1 MMSQH
6 PQALHQKLG
15 SLATGV
21 AVASGLEP
29 QANARQGENAR
40 KRAPFTKERHGAP
53 LIDTARTIK
62 PIP

>member
-6 PQALHQKLG
+6 PQALRQKLG
-15 SLATGV
+15 SFATGV

-29 QANARQGENAR
+29 QANARQGDNER
-40 KRAPFTKERHGAP
+40 KRAPFTQERHGAP